1 MSNIYKILF
10 FIMVS
15 TIFSIDLDKKIEA
28 NLNDNQ
34 DRYYY
39 GYWPFNINKEVING
53 ANIPIDCSSNDT
65 KNISCECQEDSDC
78 INNNCQRSV
87 KGGSYCTPHPGDT
100 FPHFIAVDQYGE
112 SVDIYDFSMQGKI
125 IALEFGAAWCSP
137 CQDLS
142 SWLSNGNDA
151 VTKNPWWK
159 EEYQIIR
166 ERVNKG
172 EIIFITILFQNE
184 IRENASYSTA
194 MDWHDKYPNAKIPIL
209 ADEYADIHQWI
220 KPTGYPCINLLDE
233 HMKLITFT
241 GRGLTQAFNI
251 LSGLESIPILD

>member
-1 MSNIYKILF
+1 
-10 FIMVS
+10 MVS
-15 TIFSIDLDKKIEA
+15 TIFSIDLDKKIET

-53 ANIPIDCSSNDT
+53 ANIPIDCSSKDT
-65 KNISCECQEDSDC
+65 KNISCECQEDTDC
-78 INNNCQRSV
+78 MNNNCQRGL
-87 KGGSYCTPHPGDT
+87 KGGSYCTPQPGDT

-137 CQDLS
+137 CQHLS
-142 SWLSNGNDA
+142 SWLSNGDDA
-151 VTKNPWWK
+151 VTKNPWWR

-184 IRENASYSTA
+184 IRENASYSTV

-220 KPTGYPCINLLDE
+220 KPTGYPCVNLLDE

>member
-15 TIFSIDLDKKIEA
+15 TIFSIDLDKKIET

-65 KNISCECQEDSDC
+65 KNISCECQEDTDC
-78 INNNCQRSV
+78 MNNNCQRGL
-87 KGGSYCTPHPGDT
+87 KGGSYCTPQPGDT
-100 FPHFIAVDQYGE
+100 FPHFIAVDQHGE

-137 CQDLS
+137 CQHLS
-142 SWLSNGNDA
+142 SWLSNGDDA
-151 VTKNPWWK
+151 VTKNPWWR

-184 IRENASYSTA
+184 IRENASYSTV